1 LVVVVILYDVAFRN
15 FISTRQ
21 STADKMLLKFSYATF
36 LALAG
41 VAGTDA
47 FLSPAVRQSKLAA
60 LRVGG
65 WQNDDFLEALQ
76 GGGSNKPE
84 EDGSEGKDTQGKG
97 DDTQGSSSSR
107 FGAMMEAA
115 KQGAEDRTSPAPF
128 AIDNPFITPPRPT
141 NPGDISVEEQAR
153 LYREMVLEKN
163 SAPFQNPAQPP
174 VPAENPPEFIN
185 YAPRVSKTD
194 KAGRPVGRN
203 RDADQIS
210 NAGDVYFAQLKRDS
224 TVRTLQRLRGEHD
237 AAAEVFAD
245 EGIGELGS
253 ILQKNPHLQE

>member
-1 LVVVVILYDVAFRN
+1 VVILYDVAFRN
-15 FISTRQ
+15 FVSTCQ
-21 STADKMLLKFSYATF
+21 STTDKMLLKFSCATF

-47 FLSPAVRQSKLAA
+47 FLSPAVRHSKLAA
-60 LRVGG
+60 LRVS
-65 WQNDDFLEALQ
+65 DDFLDALQ

-84 EDGSEGKDTQGKG
+84 EGSREEEEAQG
-97 DDTQGSSSSR
+97 TSR

-115 KQGAEDRTSPAPF
+115 KQGAEESQAPF
-128 AIDNPFITPPRPT
+128 SIDNPFINPPPPPKPT
-141 NPGDISVEEQAR
+141 NPGDLSVEEQAR
-153 LYREMVLEKN
+153 LFREMMLEKN
-163 SAPFQNPAQPP
+163 SAPFQNSAQPP
-174 VPAENPPEFIN
+174 PPVANPPEFIN
-185 YAPRVSKTD
+185 YAPRESKTD

-224 TVRTLQRLRGEHD
+224 TVRTLQRIRGEDD
-237 AAAEVFAD
+237 AADEVFAD